1 MPFLRKK
8 VLSKAFD
15 GHMVCY
21 IIMTIL
27 LWVLRSVQK
36 ASSSEVSSVKSYVK
50 KVDASLV
57 CIRIGFEIA

>member
-8 VLSKAFD
+8 VLSKAFNS
-15 GHMVCY
+15 HIVCY

-36 ASSSEVSSVKSYVK
+36 ASSSEVSSVKNYVE
-50 KVDASLV
+50 KVNASLV

>member
-8 VLSKAFD
+8 VLSKVFNS
-15 GHMVCY
+15 HIVCY

-36 ASSSEVSSVKSYVK
+36 ASSSEVSSVKNYVE
-50 KVDASLV
+50 KVNASLV